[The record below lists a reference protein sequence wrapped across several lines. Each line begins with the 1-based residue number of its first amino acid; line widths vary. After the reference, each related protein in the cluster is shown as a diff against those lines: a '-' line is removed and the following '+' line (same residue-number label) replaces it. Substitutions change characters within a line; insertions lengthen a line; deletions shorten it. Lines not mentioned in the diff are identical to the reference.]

1 MAAIDKIYVDSFEK
15 YKLFKDWCK
24 TQPKIKDKYGK
35 ETSLINYIF
44 NYTEWEDG
52 AVLPVCNN
60 PYYIDAYLI
69 RNCPFDFIQ
78 EELMLSYGK
87 WTQDEIEKAYDVV
100 MKRGGEKSKGGI
112 FPWLSKED
120 FSIID
125 GKIFLKRNQDSDY
138 DLIKRGKLY
147 ATPYTNKKYKVGKS
161 FKIVQCPQQHYNRPF
176 KGKRWFIHVDIP
188 KDLGY
193 IWYHSKTNT
202 WDFCEEFV
210 ISDGISNYCTKYKTI
225 KAIKRA
231 IRKWKLPVG
240 TIVTCTGRYVE
251 DTYKFKIV

>member
-15 YKLFKDWCK
+15 YKLFKDWCM
-24 TQPKIKDKYGK
+24 TQPKLKDKYGK
-35 ETSLINYIF
+35 ETSLIDYVF
-44 NYTEWEDG
+44 KYTEWSDG
-52 AVLPVCNN
+52 AVLPVCKN

-87 WTQDEIEKAYDVV
+87 WTQDEIEKAYDVII
-100 MKRGGEKSKGGI
+100 KRGGEKSEGGI
-112 FPWLSKED
+112 FHWLSKED
-120 FSIID
+120 FSIVD
-125 GKIFLKRNQDSDY
+125 GKISLKRNQDSDY

-161 FKIVQCPQQHYNRPF
+161 FKIVKCPQQYYNRPF
-176 KGKRWFIHVDIP
+176 KGKRWFIHIDIP
-188 KDLGY
+188 EELGY
-193 IWYHSKTNT
+193 IWYHSNTNT
-202 WDFCEEFV
+202 WDFSEEFV
-210 ISDGISNYCTKYKTI
+210 ISNGISNCCTKYKTI

>member
-15 YKLFKDWCK
+15 YKLFKDWCM
-24 TQPKIKDKYGK
+24 TQPKLKDKYGK
-35 ETSLINYIF
+35 ETSLIDYVF
-44 NYTEWEDG
+44 KYTEWKDG

-78 EELMLSYGK
+78 EGLMLSYGK
-87 WTQDEIEKAYDVV
+87 WTQKDIEKAYDIV
-100 MKRGGEKSKGGI
+100 MKRGGGKCESGAYH
-112 FPWLSKED
+112 WLSKED

-125 GKIFLKRNQDSDY
+125 GKISLNKESDY
-138 DLIKRGKLY
+138 DLIKAGKLY
-147 ATPYTNKKYKVGKS
+147 STPYTNKKYNVGKS
-161 FKIVQCPQQHYNRPF
+161 FKIIKCPQQHVNRPF
-176 KGKRWFIHVDIP
+176 KRKRWFVDVDVP
-188 KDLGY
+188 EELGY
-193 IWYHSKTNT
+193 VWYHSNTNT
-202 WDFCEEFV
+202 WDFSEEFV
-210 ISDGISNYCTKYKTI
+210 IDEWNSSCCTEFKTI

-231 IRKWKLPVG
+231 MIKWKLPVG

>member
-1 MAAIDKIYVDSFEK
+1 MAAIDKIYINSFEK

-44 NYTEWEDG
+44 NYTEWKEG

-100 MKRGGEKSKGGI
+100 MKRGGEKSEGGI
-112 FPWLSKED
+112 FHWLSKED
-120 FSIID
+120 FSIVD
-125 GKIFLKRNQDSDY
+125 GKISLKRNQDSGY

-161 FKIVQCPQQHYNRPF
+161 FKIVQCPQQYYNRPF
-176 KGKRWFIHVDIP
+176 KGKRWFIHIDIP
-188 KDLGY
+188 EELGY
-193 IWYHSKTNT
+193 IWYHSNTNT
-202 WDFCEEFV
+202 WDFSEEFV
-210 ISDGISNYCTKYKTI
+210 ISGGISNCCTKYKTI

-240 TIVTCTGRYVE
+240 TIVTCTGRYVK
-251 DTYKFKIV
+251 DTYEFKIV

>member
-15 YKLFKDWCK
+15 YKLFKDWCL

-35 ETSLINYIF
+35 ETSLINYVF
-44 NYTEWEDG
+44 NYTEWKDG

-87 WTQDEIEKAYDVV
+87 WSQYDIEKAYDVV
-100 MKRGGEKSKGGI
+100 MKRGGEKCERGI
-112 FPWLSKED
+112 YHWLSKED
-120 FSIID
+120 FSIVD
-125 GKIFLKRNQDSDY
+125 GKITLNQEDSDY
-138 DLIKRGKLY
+138 DLIKAGKLY

-161 FKIVQCPQQHYNRPF
+161 FKIIKCPREHNNRPY
-176 KGKRWFIHVDIP
+176 KRKRWLVDVDAP
-188 KDLGY
+188 EELGY
-193 IWYHSKTNT
+193 IWHHPNTNT
-202 WDFCEEFV
+202 WDFSEEFV
-210 ISDGISNYCTKYKTI
+210 ISDWTLSCCSKYKTI

-231 IRKWKLPVG
+231 ILKWKLPVG
-240 TIVTCTGRYVE
+240 TIVTCVGRYVG
-251 DTYKFKIV
+251 DIYKFEIK

>member
-15 YKLFKDWCK
+15 YKLFKDWCL

-35 ETSLINYIF
+35 ETSLINYVF
-44 NYTEWEDG
+44 NYTEWKDG
-52 AVLPVCNN
+52 AVLPICNN

-87 WTQDEIEKAYDVV
+87 WSQDNIEEAYDVV
-100 MKRGGEKSKGGI
+100 MKRGGEKCESGI
-112 FPWLSKED
+112 FHWLSKED
-120 FSIID
+120 FIIINE
-125 GKIFLKRNQDSDY
+125 KISLKKDSYY
-138 DLIKRGKLY
+138 DLIKTGKLY
-147 ATPYTNKKYKVGKS
+147 STPYTNKKYKVGKS
-161 FKIVQCPQQHYNRPF
+161 FKIIKYPQQHYNRPF
-176 KGKRWFIHVDIP
+176 KLKRWFVEIDTP
-188 KDLGY
+188 EELRY
-193 IWYHSKTNT
+193 MWYHSNTNT
-202 WDFCEEFV
+202 WDFPEEFV
-210 ISDGISNYCTKYKTI
+210 ISDGASSCCTKYKTI

-231 IRKWKLPVG
+231 ILKWKLPVG

>member
-1 MAAIDKIYVDSFEK
+1 MAAIDKIYIDSFEK
-15 YKLFKDWCK
+15 YKLFKDWCR

-44 NYTEWEDG
+44 NYTEWEEG

-125 GKIFLKRNQDSDY
+125 GKIFLKRNQDSYY

-193 IWYHSKTNT
+193 IWYHSNTNT
-202 WDFCEEFV
+202 WDFSEEFV
-210 ISDGISNYCTKYKTI
+210 ISNGISNCCTKYKTI

-251 DTYKFKIV
+251 DTYKFKVV

>member
-35 ETSLINYIF
+35 ETSLIDYIF
-44 NYTEWEDG
+44 KRTEWLDG
-52 AVLPVCNN
+52 TIIPVCNN

-78 EELMLSYGK
+78 KELMMCYCK
-87 WTQDEIEKAYDVV
+87 WTQKDIEDAYDIV
-100 MKRGGEKSKGGI
+100 MKRERGKCESSAYY
-112 FPWLSKED
+112 WLSKED

-125 GKIFLKRNQDSDY
+125 GKISLNKESDY
-138 DLIKRGKLY
+138 DLIKAGKLY

-161 FKIVQCPQQHYNRPF
+161 FKIIKCPQHKYNRPY
-176 KGKRWFIHVDIP
+176 KCKRWFVDVDAP
-188 KDLGY
+188 EELGFL
-193 IWYHSKTNT
+193 WYHSSTNT
-202 WDFCEEFV
+202 WDFTEEFV
-210 ISDGISNYCTKYKTI
+210 IDKWNSSMRIKFKTI

-231 IRKWKLPVG
+231 ILKWKLPVG
-240 TIVTCTGRYVE
+240 TLVTCSGRYDS
-251 DTYKFKIV
+251 DTYVFKVV